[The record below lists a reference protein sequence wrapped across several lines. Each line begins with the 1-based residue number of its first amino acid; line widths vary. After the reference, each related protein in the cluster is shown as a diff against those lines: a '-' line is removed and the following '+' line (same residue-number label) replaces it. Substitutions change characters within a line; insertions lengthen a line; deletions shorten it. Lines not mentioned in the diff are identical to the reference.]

1 MDKLGEIE
9 IRINGESGNKKL
21 TPDNFDIKYIK
32 KTLENVEDLLYPN
45 NKKARPLIAYDLQNG
60 SVKHLFKTSIQAVI
74 GFSAIL
80 SQIKA
85 NDSIDFLELK
95 TARAL
100 ENIQELSREKNYEFH
115 ISTSLKNEDELSI
128 SPQTNFIRKENI
140 WAEAEFYLY
149 GILKDAGGKNKAN
162 IHIDTVDYGYL
173 SIETDAQFL
182 KEREENLLYKK
193 IGIKAKGKTKY

>member
-1 MDKLGEIE
+1 MLILG
-9 IRINGESGNKKL
+9 
-21 TPDNFDIKYIK
+21 
-32 KTLENVEDLLYPN
+32 
-45 NKKARPLIAYDLQNG
+45 
-60 SVKHLFKTSIQAVI
+60 
-74 GFSAIL
+74 
-80 SQIKA
+80 QIKA

-100 ENIQELSREKNYEFH
+100 ENIQELSREKNYEFN
-115 ISTSLKNEDELSI
+115 IRTSLKNEDELSI

-173 SIETDAQFL
+173 SIETDSSIL

-193 IGIKAKGKTKY
+193 IGIKAKGKQNIETGDIDTKSLHLTDIINYQPKFDKYYLDKLINKAGENLQKINTDQFLSEIRGTYEV